1 MLLRETGFSFN
12 GKHSRN
18 DYGLI
23 YAEKEGHNIIPGI
36 ERNEY
41 QIAGISGTI
50 LLPGETRKP
59 LVFDGT
65 LYPAQ
70 ERATQAEAQQLLRQV
85 AAWLTAGRCPLIF
98 DYEPGLFY
106 MAELTDASK
115 WSLKNWFGGE
125 LPITFTAQP
134 FAYSVNAATAT
145 ATTSTGSASLALNV
159 STGEPAPLVMTI
171 KNTGAA
177 TITGAQISIGNET
190 PIILAGMTLA
200 AGRTLTIDMETPI
213 GATIDSGS
221 NAAPTNALPYASAFT
236 PVLLPDGHTTLA
248 VALTYGSGTKG
259 AQITAMARG
268 RY

>member
-12 GKHSRN
+12 GLHSRDN
-18 DYGLI
+18 FGLI

-36 ERNEY
+36 VRNEY

-59 LVFDGT
+59 MVFDGT

-70 ERATQAEAQQLLRQV
+70 ERATQAQAQQLLRQV

-134 FAYSVNAATAT
+134 FAYRATVNSATVNATGAAATVT
-145 ATTSTGSASLALNV
+145 VNV
-159 STGEPAPLVMTI
+159 QTGERAPLVMTI

-177 TITGAQISIGNET
+177 TITGVQISIGNET
-190 PIILAGMTLA
+190 PVILAGMTLA
-200 AGRTLTIDMETPI
+200 AGQTLTIDMETPI
-213 GATIDSGS
+213 GATIGS
-221 NAAPTNALPYASAFT
+221 SNALPYATAFT
-236 PVLLPDGHTTLA
+236 PVQLA
-248 VALTYGSGTKG
+248 NGVNNIYIQFTYGSGTKG
-259 AQITAMARG
+259 AQITAQARG